1 LGLEPA
7 FARNSVA
14 WPPVGPGALP
24 LEPGDPDFPIPLG
37 ALRAPGADEVETAGL
52 AGASAELTP
61 ATEPLATPAGRIAGR
76 SPALS
81 RALSISILFHVAVAM
96 AMLSIWDN
104 GIRIEGAD
112 QAGMQMAGNS
122 DTTEVAG
129 NKTEF
134 PDAMEI
140 TFVPIVTPKG
150 VEAVEAQPVPVT
162 ETIAAVEEP
171 AEAAVPETLQPVT
184 DARSLPVAPSE
195 AAQAAPDHVATAV
208 PPQAIDPVPEPSP
221 QTSVPDPMPDVLTA
235 ESIEPD
241 DNAVSQPVAPVA
253 QAKPVETEQEVTA
266 QVEPEPEPTPARKV
280 EPQPAPKPTP
290 KAKPRERKA
299 SKPEATTARK
309 AEEKPK
315 ERARPEGKADGKVV
329 KEKTA
334 GKQGNSLINALRGNA
349 EGKSKSSAL
358 ASTGGGSGV
367 GNAAVSNYPG
377 KVTAKIR
384 RVAQRTVSNARTGG
398 IARIQFTVGANGD
411 ISGLRIIQSTGSPEL
426 DERLLA
432 VVQRASPVPPIPPE
446 ANRKTWLFNV
456 PIGIAR

>member
-1 LGLEPA
+1 MGLDPA

-14 WPPVGPGALP
+14 CPPVGPGALP
-24 LEPGDPDFPIPLG
+24 LERGDPDFPIPLG
-37 ALRAPGADEVETAGL
+37 ALRPPGTDEVETAGL
-52 AGASAELTP
+52 EGASGELTP
-61 ATEPLATPAGRIAGR
+61 AAEPLAVPAGRAAGR

-96 AMLSIWDN
+96 AMLAVWDN

-129 NKTEF
+129 NKSEF

-150 VEAVEAQPVPVT
+150 VEAAEAQPVPVT

-171 AEAAVPETLQPVT
+171 AEAAVPETLQPVA

-221 QTSVPDPMPDVLTA
+221 QTSLPDPTPDVLTA

-241 DNAVSQPVAPVA
+241 DNAVSHPAAPVP
-253 QAKPVETEQEVTA
+253 QAKPIETEQVITA
-266 QVEPEPEPTPARKV
+266 QAEPEPEPAPARKA
-280 EPQPAPKPTP
+280 EPQAAPKPTP
-290 KAKPRERKA
+290 KAKPRERRA
-299 SKPEATTARK
+299 SNPEATTARK

-329 KEKTA
+329 KEKA
-334 GKQGNSLINALRGNA
+334 KGKQGNGLINTLRGNA
-349 EGKSKSSAL
+349 EGKSQSSAQ
-358 ASTGGGSGV
+358 ASTGGGTGV
-367 GNAAVSNYPG
+367 GNAAISNYPG
-377 KVTAKIR
+377 KVTARIR
-384 RVAQRTVSNARTGG
+384 RVAQRAVSNARTGG
-398 IARIQFTVGANGD
+398 IARIQFTVSANGD

-446 ANRKTWLFNV
+446 ANRKTWLFSV